1 MTVERLNPE
10 GMFVS
15 PAFAQGTVATGSRTV
30 YVGGQNGIDAEGVLA
45 EGGLGPQTERAL
57 RNVMAVLAAAGAE
70 PDDVAKMNILLVAG
84 TDANEG
90 FAAAQKVWTG
100 APTAI
105 TAVFVAGLGIPGALV
120 EIEAI
125 AVVD

>member
-15 PAFAQGTVATGSRTV
+15 PAFAQGTVAQGSRTV
-30 YVGGQNGIDAEGVLA
+30 YVGGQNGIDADGVLA
-45 EGGLGPQTERAL
+45 EGLGPQTERAL
-57 RNVMAVLAAAGAE
+57 RNVAAVLADAGAE
-70 PDDVAKMNILLVAG
+70 PDDVVKLNIHLVAG

-90 FAAAQKVWTG
+90 YAASQRVWTG
-100 APTAI
+100 APTAV
-105 TAVFVAGLGIPGALV
+105 TVVFVAGLGLPGALV
-120 EIEAI
+120 EIDAI